1 MTGHRSRLA
10 NCFLDGFTKFSR
22 QSGFEYQNGNIR
34 ITVLLAHKHTISG
47 VWVDKHIE
55 LLMHLTDGFQTIVVG
70 ALATAETIVFGQLCT
85 QSTEVK
91 VAFGIEL
98 APQTIDLPR
107 ITTDQIINKALEI
120 RSL

>member
-22 QSGFEYQNGNIR
+22 QSGFEYQHGNIR
-34 ITVLLAHKHTISG
+34 ITVLLAHNHTISG

-70 ALATAETIVFGQLCT
+70 ALATAETIVLGQLCT
-85 QSTEVK
+85 QSTEDK
-91 VAFGIEL
+91 AALRTEL
-98 APQTIDLPR
+98 ATQTIHLPP
-107 ITTDQIINKALEI
+107 TPPDQALNKAPD
-120 RSL
+120 RTSL